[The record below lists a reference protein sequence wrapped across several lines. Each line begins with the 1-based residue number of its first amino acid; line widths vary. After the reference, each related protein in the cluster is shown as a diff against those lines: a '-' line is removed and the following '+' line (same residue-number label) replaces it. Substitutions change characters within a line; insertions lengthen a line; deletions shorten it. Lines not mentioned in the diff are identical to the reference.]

1 MKSRLFVLI
10 VFNFMLKSCSPLYT
24 LNIQNNSKKSVD
36 IYVELNTI
44 KNNEKS
50 RKVLEKRVMYK
61 YKRME
66 NFERFPLDSFRYF
79 KQENQVIQKKY
90 NFTSDLDYNFELEPN
105 LLTNIDPN
113 NSISVYPFDKVYYI
127 QNNKKCFIVP
137 INKDKNCSINVH
149 HMEKFKKNKSIKI
162 IADFIEIE
170 D

>member
-90 NFTSDLDYNFELEPN
+90 NFTSDLNYNFELEPN

-113 NSISVYPFDKVYYI
+113 NSISIYPFEKVYYI